1 MTERSRVVRFTPL
14 LVLLLAGLA
23 IYGRMLGHDFLPTW
37 DDAGYVLDN
46 PDIRGF
52 TIANL
57 RAVFSRFYMG
67 NYAPVQMLSYML
79 DYSIWGLRPWGY
91 LLTNL
96 LLHLANGLLFY
107 HLVQR
112 LEGDDS
118 WAWLA
123 ALIFLVHP
131 VQVESVAWVSQRKN
145 LLAMLFSLL
154 SFHGYLRF
162 RLAVGTVRM
171 RQYLATAGWLLLA
184 LLAKSVAVVLPVI
197 FLGYDLCYLP
207 SRERRGWLVNKL
219 PLLAL
224 AGGTAVLAMVSQST
238 SAGGG
243 RTGYYGGG
251 PWGTALT
258 MLPVCAR
265 YLQLVLCPTGLS
277 AMYQPTIRATIDG
290 PVVAAF
296 LLLLLLAGL
305 GCWWYRSGRRH
316 LAFWL
321 AIFGIGLVPVSP
333 CRWSR
338 S

>member
-162 RLAVGTVRM
+162 RLAVERLS
-171 RQYLATAGWLLLA
+171 R
-184 LLAKSVAVVLPVI
+184 SE
-197 FLGYDLCYLP
+197 LC
-207 SRERRGWLVNKL
+207 
-219 PLLAL
+219 
-224 AGGTAVLAMVSQST
+224 VS
-238 SAGGG
+238 
-243 RTGYYGGG
+243 
-251 PWGTALT
+251 
-258 MLPVCAR
+258 PVCCGVAEAGCAAILEPLRVFR
-265 YLQLVLCPTGLS
+265 YAFFRRCTGCGIVSAQSGSHNLC
-277 AMYQPTIRATIDG
+277 IR
-290 PVVAAF
+290 
-296 LLLLLLAGL
+296 
-305 GCWWYRSGRRH
+305 
-316 LAFWL
+316 
-321 AIFGIGLVPVSP
+321 
-333 CRWSR
+333 
-338 S
+338 